1 MLKKYKKIPLI
12 LTGLAGIALLTT
24 GFSAWVIQGT
34 NAAKQDN
41 MVTIS
46 VGTLTDKR
54 LTTTLSGL
62 DQNVTFDSNV
72 NGGTNRIKGTG
83 DTEDMV
89 FGGTV
94 KVALSDTSSATITE
108 VLTNVNFAD
117 NVLPYVIVDYV
128 EGTYELTKRMIERG
142 RKDIYLFST
151 VRHYFTNDLKEEGY
165 IKAMQEAGLEPR
177 IFRTSGDVAVSTPH
191 FEEFFAN
198 HSIDG
203 AISVRDSIAVNFMNV
218 AIKNGRK
225 IPEDISVAGLQNTKY
240 ALLSRPTLTCLYT
253 PVYDIGVAA
262 MSLLTKLMR
271 QEEVESLHI
280 VLKHTIINR
289 ESL

>member
-108 VLTNVNFAD
+108 VLTNVNFTLTVASNSDYETAIGTNNALRVCGLDPD
-117 NVLPYVIVDYV
+117 NIS
-128 EGTYELTKRMIERG
+128 EMTYTLEKPGSGWATE
-142 RKDIYLFST
+142 ST
-151 VRHYFTNDLKEEGY
+151 
-165 IKAMQEAGLEPR
+165 
-177 IFRTSGDVAVSTPH
+177 
-191 FEEFFAN
+191 AN
-198 HSIDG
+198 ITYHQDG
-203 AISVRDSIAVNFMNV
+203 ASSDQEDYLRCSYQVTEVNSGSKSITINFKFGFGRGSVFEYVNPCDAKFADDSDGSKLTYAVNALN
-218 AIKNGRK
+218 A
-225 IPEDISVAGLQNTKY
+225 LQNLKSVTN
-240 ALLSRPTLTCLYT
+240 LFTLTVTPNYT
-253 PVYDIGVAA
+253 AA
-262 MSLLTKLMR
+262 
-271 QEEVESLHI
+271 
-280 VLKHTIINR
+280 
-289 ESL
+289 